1 MVSSQQL
8 FCRALFGYF
17 PFCVLHSYL
26 HADRLF
32 APIDFRWHFSCAFI
46 YIWYTQSPSNRNCI
60 RGYVCRC
67 VTFFS
72 LVFCLFDDATQLQFT
87 RSSQYTLPVQFY
99 SFELAAYMPFGYL
112 ISVYMGKAPRIWIKP
127 KGHRARIYSGRVVQ
141 RRPTSCNC
149 SNSIWVHYN
158 TNTHTFLYIPHI
170 IRYVMCN
177 INVNLVLVFT
187 IQFHVVIHLCW
198 YFSSFTINLACSIA
212 CTSKY
217 CTDLCYLLVCS
228 WMDLL

>member
-1 MVSSQQL
+1 MLIDCLPQSISGDIFPVPLYTYDTPSHPATEIVFAAMSVVVSL
-8 FCRALFGYF
+8 FFL
-17 PFCVLHSYL
+17 
-26 HADRLF
+26 
-32 APIDFRWHFSCAFI
+32 
-46 YIWYTQSPSNRNCI
+46 
-60 RGYVCRC
+60 
-67 VTFFS
+67 

-187 IQFHVVIHLCW
+187 IQFMLLYIVSLCW